1 MNDWFEWNGT
11 RCTEYG
17 IYVSEQP
24 PVTIPQERS
33 KQTTIPGRPGRVML
47 MPSIF
52 GENLFD
58 EFFGDWDR
66 EMRRMDRQLYGKNA
80 AREMKTDVHEHED
93 HYEVDIDLPGFKKE
107 DITLELQNGYLTV
120 TASKGLDKDETTKKG
135 KVIRQER
142 WAGTMQRSFYVGD
155 ALTEA
160 DIGAKLE
167 HGVLSLNI
175 PKKDE
180 KKLPEK
186 KVIMIEG

>member
-1 MNDWFEWNGT
+1 
-11 RCTEYG
+11 
-17 IYVSEQP
+17 
-24 PVTIPQERS
+24 
-33 KQTTIPGRPGRVML
+33 ML

-93 HYEVDIDLPGFKKE
+93 HFEVDIDLPGFKKDE
-107 DITLELQNGYLTV
+107 ITLTLENGYLTV
-120 TASKGLDKDETTKKG
+120 AAAKGLDKDEQKHG
-135 KVIRQER
+135 KLIRQER
-142 WAGTMQRSFYVGD
+142 YVGSLQRSFYVGD
-155 ALTEA
+155 QLTEQ
-160 DIGAKLE
+160 DISAKYE

-175 PKKDE
+175 PKKEVE
-180 KKLPEK
+180 KRLPEK